1 MAKKIEQEIP
11 QPQEATKAEP
21 VVEKKVMDE
30 RIVKL
35 LQLLDEGRPFEEALG
50 EVTQMNCD
58 PNNPR
63 YVAALGE
70 TEGFCEEHGL
80 EHSQIECFTAYI
92 EEILAQF
99 SAGEITKELLLK
111 MWKSFIFDRE
121 METAFEAG
129 VVKGRNMQI
138 EALRVERENGDGLGD
153 VSAGS
158 TIEHASPK
166 LGYIEQLM
174 KSRR

>member
-1 MAKKIEQEIP
+1 MAKKNEQETP
-11 QPQEATKAEP
+11 QLQEEIVAEP
-21 VVEKKVMDE
+21 VVENKVVDE

-35 LQLLDEGRPFEEALG
+35 LQLVDDGKTFEEALA
-50 EVTQMNCD
+50 EMTQMNCD
-58 PNNPR
+58 PTNPK
-63 YVAALGE
+63 YMAALGQ

-92 EEILAQF
+92 EEILSQF
-99 SAGEITKELLLK
+99 STGEITKELLLK

-121 METAFEAG
+121 VESAFEAG

-138 EALRVERENGDGLGD
+138 EALRMERENGDGLGD
-153 VSAGS
+153 VSAGG
-158 TIEHASPK
+158 TIEQAPPR

-174 KSRR
+174 RSRR